1 MELISE
7 FFRNMEGSFSSYII
21 ALALIVI
28 WWVGRFFV
36 RRFKEASAGGRME
49 RTDEPERPR
58 RRIPLD

>member
-1 MELISE
+1 MEPIVE
-7 FFRNMEGSFSSYII
+7 FLQTLKSSHLNYLI

-36 RRFKEASAGGRME
+36 QLFREAGRGGRIE
-49 RTDEPERPR
+49 RANEPERPR